1 MRAVTISREAIREW
15 SGNWETCPAKITFHL
30 RLAPHEHSMKRTITI
45 AGSAENLEDDKQV
58 SPTTA
63 DSACEETD
71 TSSVAAIRDAELTF
85 GNILGEDNP
94 SPDPSPNKPTQPM
107 KRHILTLA
115 SVLYLPILAFAA
127 DEGKKNADNTGKN
140 ERDRD
145 NKTLTPGDQSAKPE
159 DRKLT
164 QAIRQAV
171 MKDKS
176 LTMTAK
182 NIKIITAEGKVT
194 LRGPV
199 NNAEEKTKIHD
210 LAKAAAGEVP
220 VDNQLEVKAAK

>member
-1 MRAVTISREAIREW
+1 
-15 SGNWETCPAKITFHL
+15 
-30 RLAPHEHSMKRTITI
+30 MKRTI
-45 AGSAENLEDDKQV
+45 
-58 SPTTA
+58 
-63 DSACEETD
+63 
-71 TSSVAAIRDAELTF
+71 
-85 GNILGEDNP
+85 
-94 SPDPSPNKPTQPM
+94 
-107 KRHILTLA
+107 LTLV
-115 SVLYLPILAFAA
+115 SVLALPVWALAAEDA
-127 DEGKKNADNTGKN
+127 KTDADNSAKN

-145 NKTLTPGDQSAKPE
+145 KKTLTPGDQSETPE

-164 QAIRQAV
+164 QTIRQAV

-182 NIKIITAEGKVT
+182 NVKIITAQGKVT

-199 NNAEEKTKIHD
+199 KSAEEKTKIND

>member
-1 MRAVTISREAIREW
+1 
-15 SGNWETCPAKITFHL
+15 
-30 RLAPHEHSMKRTITI
+30 MKRTI
-45 AGSAENLEDDKQV
+45 
-58 SPTTA
+58 
-63 DSACEETD
+63 
-71 TSSVAAIRDAELTF
+71 
-85 GNILGEDNP
+85 
-94 SPDPSPNKPTQPM
+94 
-107 KRHILTLA
+107 LTLV
-115 SVLYLPILAFAA
+115 SVLALPVWALAAEDA
-127 DEGKKNADNTGKN
+127 KTDADNSAKN

-145 NKTLTPGDQSAKPE
+145 KKTLTPGDQSETPE

-164 QAIRQAV
+164 QTIRQAV

-182 NIKIITAEGKVT
+182 NVKIITAQGKVT

-199 NNAEEKTKIHD
+199 KSAEEKAKIND

>member
-1 MRAVTISREAIREW
+1 
-15 SGNWETCPAKITFHL
+15 
-30 RLAPHEHSMKRTITI
+30 MKRTITI
-45 AGSAENLEDDKQV
+45 ADPAEKSEADGEASRSTDDSLSGDLDTTNQSARSDEEAKSENQ
-58 SPTTA
+58 TA
-63 DSACEETD
+63 NKTLRPKSDH
-71 TSSVAAIRDAELTF
+71 
-85 GNILGEDNP
+85 
-94 SPDPSPNKPTQPM
+94 KPTLPM
-107 KRHILTLA
+107 KRNILTLA
-115 SVLYLPILAFAA
+115 SLLILPVWAFAA
-127 DEGKKNADNTGKN
+127 DDKKKDADNTGKN
-140 ERDRD
+140 ERDR
-145 NKTLTPGDQSAKPE
+145 NKKTLTPGDQSEKPE

-182 NIKIITAEGKVT
+182 NVKIITAAGKVT

-199 NNAEEKTKIHD
+199 NSDEEKTKIND